1 MIQKA
6 VPGFPGFSVPDGV
19 EFFFVLSGFLVGGIL
34 IRLMESNK
42 LANSQDLFHFWK
54 RRWLRTLPAYYLV
67 LSLNFIFAY
76 WGLTNAKTENFSWK
90 FLLFAHNLKSPFT
103 DFFWESWSLSIEEWF
118 YFITPIMVIIL
129 GTLLKSRINA
139 KKTTFLVISLLIALP
154 LCYRYSI
161 SDTVL
166 DSFWFEATFRKTVLT
181 RIDAIMYGVLM
192 VWLWHYY
199 QNTIQKIKW
208 PLFILGVI
216 ILSTTKKYISEEPT
230 GFDAMTWSF
239 SVMGIGAALLLPMA
253 ASWKK
258 CNQPWSKI
266 VTFISKISY
275 SMYLINLGLVAM
287 VIEKHF
293 MPETNIQSV
302 VIFISFWMIVITAS
316 SLLYRY
322 FEKPITD
329 LRDRF

>member
-1 MIQKA
+1 
-6 VPGFPGFSVPDGV
+6 
-19 EFFFVLSGFLVGGIL
+19 
-34 IRLMESNK
+34 
-42 LANSQDLFHFWK
+42 
-54 RRWLRTLPAYYLV
+54 
-67 LSLNFIFAY
+67 
-76 WGLTNAKTENFSWK
+76 
-90 FLLFAHNLKSPFT
+90 
-103 DFFWESWSLSIEEWF
+103 
-118 YFITPIMVIIL
+118 
-129 GTLLKSRINA
+129 
-139 KKTTFLVISLLIALP
+139 
-154 LCYRYSI
+154 
-161 SDTVL
+161 
-166 DSFWFEATFRKTVLT
+166 
-181 RIDAIMYGVLM
+181 
-192 VWLWHYY
+192 
-199 QNTIQKIKW
+199 
-208 PLFILGVI
+208 
-216 ILSTTKKYISEEPT
+216 
-230 GFDAMTWSF
+230 MTWSF